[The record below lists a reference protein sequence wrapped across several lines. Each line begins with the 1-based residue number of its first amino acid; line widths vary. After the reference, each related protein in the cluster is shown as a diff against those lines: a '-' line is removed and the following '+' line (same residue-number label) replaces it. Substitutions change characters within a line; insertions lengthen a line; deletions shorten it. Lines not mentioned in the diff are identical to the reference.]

1 MKRKRMT
8 RKEKKQTFGTPA
20 AYYASRRHKATWEA
34 AKIKKIELAISEAH
48 RFIQKAAG
56 WKRRLS
62 SDEGAYI
69 FSSKEGGA
77 AKRAS
82 MDLSRALADLR
93 KS

>member
-1 MKRKRMT
+1 MKISKT
-8 RKEKKQTFGTPA
+8 DE
-20 AYYASRRHKATWEA
+20 
-34 AKIKKIELAISEAH
+34 IELAISEAH
-48 RFIQKAAG
+48 RFIKKAAG

-62 SDEGAYI
+62 GDESAYM

-82 MDLSRALADLR
+82 MDLSRALAELR

>member
-1 MKRKRMT
+1 MEIAVRFGKNEGRNMKER
-8 RKEKKQTFGTPA
+8 
-20 AYYASRRHKATWEA
+20 TWEA
-34 AKIKKIELAISEAH
+34 AKIKKIEIAISEAH

-62 SDEGAYI
+62 SDEGVYV

-82 MDLSRALADLR
+82 MDLSRSLTDLR
-93 KS
+93 KT

>member
-1 MKRKRMT
+1 MRKD
-8 RKEKKQTFGTPA
+8 
-20 AYYASRRHKATWEA
+20 
-34 AKIKKIELAISEAH
+34 KIKKIELAISEAY
-48 RFIQKAAG
+48 RFIGKAVD

-62 SDEGAYI
+62 SDESAYV

-82 MDLSRALADLR
+82 LDLTRSLAELR

>member
-1 MKRKRMT
+1 MK
-8 RKEKKQTFGTPA
+8 EQTW
-20 AYYASRRHKATWEA
+20 KA

-48 RFIQKAAG
+48 RFIQKAAD

-62 SDEGAYI
+62 SEGVYV

-82 MDLSRALADLR
+82 LDLSRSLADLR
-93 KS
+93 KA

>member
-1 MKRKRMT
+1 MKLSEIVKI
-8 RKEKKQTFGTPA
+8 EFA
-20 AYYASRRHKATWEA
+20 VSEAYRFIGKATN
-34 AKIKKIELAISEAH
+34 
-48 RFIQKAAG
+48 

-62 SDEGAYI
+62 SDESAYM

-82 MDLSRALADLR
+82 LDLTRSLAELR